1 MYTVNG
7 TQGGAGESASQEYE
21 RRRAKDEAR
30 IRQRWGRFGGIAVAL
45 SDERQSTR
53 AWSIGAAGE
62 EIVGARLDAIAS
74 ERIRVL
80 HDRRIPGSRA
90 NIDHLL
96 VTPGGVWVIDAK
108 RYRGRPE
115 LRIEGGYCVP
125 ELKR

>member
-1 MYTVNG
+1 MNG